1 MSYTYKVKNEIL
13 HRCDLNED
21 EKYAEIRAIL
31 LLKHAINQNSI
42 ELKLENKEI
51 AERIYFMLKELT
63 NLQIFIKFS
72 KREAVILYESNK
84 FILAS

>member
-13 HRCDLNED
+13 HRCELLDD

-31 LLKHAINQNSI
+31 LLKHSINENSI

-51 AERIYFMLKELT
+51 AERIYSMLKELT
-63 NLQIFIKFS
+63 KLKIFIKFS
-72 KREAVILYESNK
+72 QSKK
-84 FILAS
+84 FGEHNT

>member
-42 ELKLENKEI
+42 
-51 AERIYFMLKELT
+51 
-63 NLQIFIKFS
+63 
-72 KREAVILYESNK
+72 
-84 FILAS
+84 